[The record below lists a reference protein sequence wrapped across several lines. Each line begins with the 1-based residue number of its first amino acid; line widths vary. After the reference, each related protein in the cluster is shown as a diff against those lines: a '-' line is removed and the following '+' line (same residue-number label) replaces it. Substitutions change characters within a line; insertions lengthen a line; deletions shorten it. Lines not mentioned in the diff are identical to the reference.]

1 MITLIALIEAAC
13 DGAATT
19 APTAATEIDDPKTD
33 NFSRAGQ
40 GG

>member
-1 MITLIALIEAAC
+1 VITPIALVEAAC
-13 DGAATT
+13 GGATTT

-33 NFSRAGQ
+33 NLSPAGQ